1 MTTDRRVRRTR
12 SLLRQAA
19 IEVIREKGFGAAR
32 VRDITERADVN
43 RATFYAHYA
52 DKYAFAEA
60 MVRDEIRHRFATRLP
75 AAPAP
80 VADLVHA
87 LAVLLW
93 EDSSR
98 ADGCRRNI
106 DVLRPLIQRAVR
118 TEVSRLLL
126 ERLAYESAVT
136 AHIVGSTIVGAV
148 CWWRE
153 NGLSD
158 TSPDHVADEVTRAVL
173 CGLRPASG

>member
-12 SLLRQAA
+12 SLLRQAG
-19 IEVIREKGFGAAR
+19 IEVVREKGFRATR

-43 RATFYAHYA
+43 RATFYAHYT

-60 MVRDEIRHRFATRLP
+60 MVREEIRRRFATRLP

-80 VADLVHA
+80 VAGLIHG
-87 LAVLLW
+87 LAVLLS
-93 EDSSR
+93 EESGR

-118 TEVSRLLL
+118 SEVSGLLV
-126 ERLAYESAVT
+126 ERHAYESAVT
-136 AHIVGSTIVGAV
+136 AHIVGSAIVGAV

-153 NGLSD
+153 SGLPD
-158 TSPDHVADEVTRAVL
+158 TSPGQVADEVTRAVL
-173 CGLRPASG
+173 YGSPPTS

>member
-19 IEVIREKGFGAAR
+19 IEVIREKGFRAAQ

-52 DKYAFAEA
+52 DKYALADEL
-60 MVRDEIRHRFATRLP
+60 VRDEIRRRFATRLP

-80 VADLVHA
+80 VANLVHA

-93 EDSSR
+93 EDSSPVN
-98 ADGCRRNI
+98 GCRRDIN
-106 DVLRPLIQRAVR
+106 VLRPLIQRAVR
-118 TEVSRLLL
+118 TEVCCTLV
-126 ERLAYESAVT
+126 ERCAYESAVT
-136 AHIVGSTIVGAV
+136 AHIAGSTIVGAV

-153 NGLSD
+153 NGLPD
-158 TSPDHVADEVTRAVL
+158 TPPDQVADEVTRAVL
-173 CGLRPASG
+173 HGLRPASR

>member
-1 MTTDRRVRRTR
+1 MTMDRRVRRTR

-19 IEVIREKGFGAAR
+19 IEVIREKGFRAAR

-60 MVRDEIRHRFATRLP
+60 MVRDEIRHGFATRLP
-75 AAPAP
+75 AAP

-106 DVLRPLIQRAVR
+106 DDLRPLIQRAVR
-118 TEVSRLLL
+118 TEVSRLLV
-126 ERLAYESAVT
+126 ERCAYESAVT

-153 NGLSD
+153 NGLPA
-158 TSPDHVADEVTRAVL
+158 TSPGEVADEVTRAVL
-173 CGLRPASG
+173 YGLRPASG